1 MNPPT
6 SVVLVEHAGI
16 NEALAAAQGEFPPI
30 GRSHTAK
37 IAGKDGRPG
46 YQYSYADLGDVL
58 SAVRPVLAKHGIAL
72 VQRTAHL
79 QNGGVR
85 LFTDLHHS
93 SGQTIGSEIDL
104 GQGPNNPQAHGGAL
118 TYLRRY
124 QIVTLLGIAAEE
136 DRDAQDVPAT
146 APPAQMPAWARPAAD
161 LDVVRLGRALGYLL
175 DGDSDEAERLVEAF
189 KQDGAVPWIAFRALG
204 LTAAAVKAAR
214 EGAAGAQEPTEPVSA
229 TDEPSSTPP
238 EASDG
243 PDIAG
248 WPDLSLHELIG
259 NPDASDDLRQRAAD
273 ELERRHPQADTPTP
287 TLLDDDDNPDL
298 HTL

>member
-16 NEALAAAQGEFPPI
+16 NEALAAAQGEFPTI
-30 GRSHTAK
+30 GRSHTAR
-37 IAGKDGRPG
+37 IAGKDGKPG

-58 SAVRPVLAKHGIAL
+58 SAVRPILARHGIAL
-72 VQRTAHL
+72 VQRTAHM
-79 QNGGVR
+79 QNGVVR

-124 QIVTLLGIAAEE
+124 QVVTLLGIAAEE

-146 APPAQMPAWARPAAD
+146 PAPAAMPKWAQPAD
-161 LDVVRLGRALGYLL
+161 DVELARLGRALGYLL
-175 DGDSDEAERLVEAF
+175 DGETAAAEGIVRVLG
-189 KQDGAVPWIAFRALG
+189 QDGPVPWMAFRAIG
-204 LTAAAVKAAR
+204 LTAAAVKIAR
-214 EGAAGAQEPTEPVSA
+214 EGASGAQEPAEPVPAPDDASA
-229 TDEPSSTPP
+229 PP
-238 EASDG
+238 EGRSSG
-243 PDIAG
+243 PDISG

-287 TLLDDDDNPDL
+287 TLADDDNPDL

>member
-37 IAGKDGRPG
+37 IPGKDGRPG

-136 DRDAQDVPAT
+136 DRDAQDVPTT
-146 APPAQMPAWARPAAD
+146 APPAALPDWAQPVTAEEGEKMTAA
-161 LDVVRLGRALGYLL
+161 VAFLL
-175 DGDSDEAERLVEAF
+175 DGLDEYGAPASSDLMETILG
-189 KQDGAVPWIAFRALG
+189 DLGASEMPWAAYRSVRAV
-204 LTAAAVKAAR
+204 AAAVRRALDRRDQDAQ
-214 EGAAGAQEPTEPVSA
+214 GDPPPPSGAQEPAEPVPA
-229 TDEPSSTPP
+229 ADAPSTP
-238 EASDG
+238 
-243 PDIAG
+243 
-248 WPDLSLHELIG
+248 
-259 NPDASDDLRQRAAD
+259 LRATAA
-273 ELERRHPQADTPTP
+273 LT
-287 TLLDDDDNPDL
+287 
-298 HTL
+298 